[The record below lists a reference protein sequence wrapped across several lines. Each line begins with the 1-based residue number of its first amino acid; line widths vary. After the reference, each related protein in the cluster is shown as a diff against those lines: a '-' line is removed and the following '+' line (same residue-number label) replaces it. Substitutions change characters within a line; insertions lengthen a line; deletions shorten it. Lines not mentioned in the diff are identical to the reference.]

1 MINLREAINEIM
13 IINACNKGINP
24 LLHNLLGEAKLRFI
38 RLIKQNYENL
48 KKILKDINDSY
59 LIIQSNITSN

>member
-1 MINLREAINEIM
+1 MTFLNIGVNEIM
-13 IINACNKGINP
+13 IINVCNKGINP

-48 KKILKDINDSY
+48 K
-59 LIIQSNITSN
+59 